1 MQFNPFWRAMSF
13 GGMSAIV
20 AGCLLFTYYLCGVA
34 VFVPLERPEEL
45 AQYEKNRDWRQGMHK
60 LYQFHQC
67 EDPAFQDLSICTR
80 QGKFHEIS
88 EKFFSRHGNAIEDTE
103 KWTVLGTLFF
113 LTQLATS
120 IGYGG
125 VAPVTDSGKLAT
137 ICFGIIGLPI
147 MGFTIMQIA
156 QFQVSCIAKLRD
168 LGWLQPPPKGPGEV
182 CF

>member
-1 MQFNPFWRAMSF
+1 MTVAGINV
-13 GGMSAIV
+13 IV
-20 AGCLLFTYYLCGVA
+20 AGCLLLSYYLCGVA

-45 AQYEKNRDWRQGMHK
+45 AQYETNRDWRQGMHK

-88 EKFFSRHGNAIEDTE
+88 EKFFSRHGNAVEDSE

-125 VAPVTDSGKLAT
+125 VAPATDSGKLAT
-137 ICFGIIGLPI
+137 ICFGIVGLPI
-147 MGFTIMQIA
+147 MGFSIMQIA
-156 QFQVSCIAKLRD
+156 QAQVR
-168 LGWLQPPPKGPGEV
+168 
-182 CF
+182 